1 MPCAFSECA
10 DDASG
15 ARGARLEPDLLL
27 PEQVAVRG
35 AAALQPEKRLMLAIL
50 EDAAATLMRRLPAR
64 HREGRRVS
72 REAARWLASTDTASP
87 FAFLRICEAL
97 GLDAGCVRKGLLR
110 AGNARDGESPGYRP
124 TRRMAAA
131 RHRISRPR
139 AARTKRDRAERA
151 RRRR

>member
-35 AAALQPEKRLMLAIL
+35 AAAFQPEKRLMLAIL

-64 HREGRRVS
+64 RPEGRRVS

-97 GLDAGCVRKGLLR
+97 GLDADCVRKGLLR
-110 AGNARDGESPGYRP
+110 ESPGYRP
-124 TRRMAAA
+124 TRRMAVA

-139 AARTKRDRAERA
+139 AARTTRGRAARA